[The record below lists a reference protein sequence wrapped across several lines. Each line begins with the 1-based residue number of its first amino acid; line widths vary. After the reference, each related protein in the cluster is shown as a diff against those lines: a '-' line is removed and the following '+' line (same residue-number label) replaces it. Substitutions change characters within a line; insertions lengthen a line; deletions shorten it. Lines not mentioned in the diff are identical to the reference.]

1 MTKSRAILA
10 LTIITAIGGALR
22 FYNLAWGAPY
32 FHFHMDEHYVFGG
45 ADLLRM
51 SMRAAALSGKFFMYG
66 PLPMYLVNVLR
77 WVYEAVAHPLAL
89 TVPRDEITYMVMGRA
104 ISAAFGTAT
113 IVIAYAIATRIDGRL
128 AGVLAAAYLAF
139 CVLLIR
145 DSHFFS
151 VDMSMTFFVMLTWL
165 ALLWMAE
172 RGTTGSAVAT
182 GVAFAAALTCKYT
195 AVLMAVPIAF

>member
-77 WVYEAVAHPLAL
+77 WVY
-89 TVPRDEITYMVMGRA
+89 GGC
-104 ISAAFGTAT
+104 AACCAE
-113 IVIAYAIATRIDGRL
+113 L
-128 AGVLAAAYLAF
+128 NAA
-139 CVLLIR
+139 
-145 DSHFFS
+145 
-151 VDMSMTFFVMLTWL
+151 
-165 ALLWMAE
+165 
-172 RGTTGSAVAT
+172 
-182 GVAFAAALTCKYT
+182 
-195 AVLMAVPIAF
+195 